1 MAKTKRTVEEAE
13 VNSAT
18 TSGEVNSET
27 TSGEV
32 NIAAAANNDS
42 KLITQGK
49 LRHFANGFWTKIK
62 GRYDETFKNARLS
75 ESNGTDKKLIFTKAN
90 NSIHEVELTDYVR
103 IQDKNNFKQDV
114 SSNVGMVDGTVKLG
128 RINGDHNRNRVS
140 GHRSITTKSFV
151 DGYISH
157 LTVLTEESLTTG
169 SNASWTVW
177 AVEKKEN
184 RVNDVIYQK
193 YDISTTVKTTR
204 INGTDYKAVDLQ
216 INKTFEK
223 EVYFI
228 VGCEREKSYK
238 VIDLNTEYRNSD
250 VVNLSNRP
258 GNTGTLQWEDVT
270 TNVAVMVIH
279 GRESIG
285 SLSEKINK
293 LSPDSGLYVKQEETT
308 KTGGTASANKVVR
321 LGNNGKLDK
330 DMLPS
335 IAINDYFEIEQFTND
350 ALRVKEYENGDV
362 AVVRNTGKKYLCIN
376 KVEGQSNLTDAFIE
390 LNSKDGSVV
399 SVNEKTGAVNLEL
412 EATADKLKLKIKSG
426 SDTTNIAE
434 TSVLIVTDDDINDII
449 NGLTN

>member
-1 MAKTKRTVEEAE
+1 MTKTKRTVEDAN
-13 VNSAT
+13 VVAT
-18 TSGEVNSET
+18 TSGEVNS
-27 TSGEV
+27 
-32 NIAAAANNDS
+32 AAAAGNDS

-49 LRHFANGFWTKIK
+49 LKLFANKLWKKIK
-62 GRYDETFKNARLS
+62 DKYDRTFNEVSLS
-75 ESNGTDKKLIFTKAN
+75 DRTSQDKKLTFTRVN
-90 NSIHEVELTDYVR
+90 GTREEINLEDYVR
-103 IQDKNNFKQDV
+103 IQDKNDFKQDV
-114 SSNVGMVDGTVKLG
+114 SSNVGMTDGTLKLG
-128 RINGDHNRNRVS
+128 NIIGVENRGGRVS
-140 GHRSITTKSFV
+140 GYRSITSKQFV
-151 DGYISH
+151 DNYVSY
-157 LTVLTEESLTTG
+157 LSVLADDSLAAES
-169 SNASWTVW
+169 SSSWTVW
-177 AVEKKEN
+177 AVEKKLN
-184 RVNDVIYQK
+184 RDEDRVFRQYNRRSV
-193 YDISTTVKTTR
+193 TVKEITIDNNT
-204 INGTDYKAVDLQ
+204 YKYVDLK
-216 INKTFEK
+216 IEEKFEK

-228 VGCEREKSYK
+228 VGFDDDRNKGYR
-238 VIDLNTEYRNSD
+238 VINLKPEYQNTD
-250 VVNLSNRP
+250 AVNVSTRP
-258 GNTGTLQWEDVT
+258 TEGGTISWEPEVKN
-270 TNVAVMVIH
+270 NVAVMVIH

>member
-1 MAKTKRTVEEAE
+1 MTKTKRTVEDAN
-13 VNSAT
+13 VVAT
-18 TSGEVNSET
+18 TSGEVNS
-27 TSGEV
+27 
-32 NIAAAANNDS
+32 AAAAGNDS

-49 LRHFANGFWTKIK
+49 LKLFANKLWKKIK
-62 GRYDETFKNARLS
+62 DKYDRTFNEVSLS
-75 ESNGTDKKLIFTKAN
+75 DRTSQDKKLTFTRVN
-90 NSIHEVELTDYVR
+90 GTREEINLEDYVR
-103 IQDKNNFKQDV
+103 IQDKNDFKQDV
-114 SSNVGMVDGTVKLG
+114 SSNVGMTDETLKLG
-128 RINGDHNRNRVS
+128 TINGTHNHGRVS
-140 GHRSITTKSFV
+140 GHRSITTKQFV
-151 DGYISH
+151 DNYVSY
-157 LTVLTEESLTTG
+157 LSVLTDDSLTPG
-169 SNASWTVW
+169 SSSSWTVW
-177 AVEKKEN
+177 AVEKKTNRTEDRVYRAYEN
-184 RVNDVIYQK
+184 NNVTVKEKNIGNESYKYVDLTVND
-193 YDISTTVKTTR
+193 
-204 INGTDYKAVDLQ
+204 
-216 INKTFEK
+216 TFENK
-223 EVYFI
+223 EIYFI
-228 VGCEREKSYK
+228 VGCNDLSKGYRVIRLKEEYK
-238 VIDLNTEYRNSD
+238 NENA
-250 VVNLSNRP
+250 VNVRTRP
-258 GNTGTLQWEDVT
+258 TVGGAISWEDA
-270 TNVAVMVIH
+270 NDNIAVMVIH

-308 KTGGTASANKVVR
+308 NTGGTASANKVVR

>member
-1 MAKTKRTVEEAE
+1 MTKTKRTVEDAN
-13 VNSAT
+13 VVAT
-18 TSGEVNSET
+18 TSGEVNS
-27 TSGEV
+27 
-32 NIAAAANNDS
+32 AAAAGNDS

-49 LRHFANGFWTKIK
+49 LKLFANKLWKKIK
-62 GRYDETFKNARLS
+62 DKYDRTFNEVSLS
-75 ESNGTDKKLIFTKAN
+75 DRTSQDKKLTFTRVN
-90 NSIHEVELTDYVR
+90 GTREEINLEDYVR
-103 IQDKNNFKQDV
+103 IQDKNDFKQDV
-114 SSNVGMVDGTVKLG
+114 SSNVGMTDGTLKLG
-128 RINGDHNRNRVS
+128 NIIGVENRGGRVS
-140 GHRSITTKSFV
+140 GYRSITSKQFV
-151 DGYISH
+151 DNYVSY
-157 LTVLTEESLTTG
+157 LSVLADDSLAAES
-169 SNASWTVW
+169 SSSWTVW
-177 AVEKKEN
+177 AVEKKLN
-184 RVNDVIYQK
+184 RDEDRVFRQYNRRSV
-193 YDISTTVKTTR
+193 TVKEITIDNNT
-204 INGTDYKAVDLQ
+204 YKYVDLK
-216 INKTFEK
+216 IEEKFEK

-228 VGCEREKSYK
+228 VGFDDDRNKGYR
-238 VIDLNTEYRNSD
+238 VINLKPEYQNTD
-250 VVNLSNRP
+250 AVNVSTRP
-258 GNTGTLQWEDVT
+258 TEGGTISWEPEVKN
-270 TNVAVMVIH
+270 NVAVMVIH

-308 KTGGTASANKVVR
+308 NTGGATNHNKVVR
-321 LGNNGKLDK
+321 LDNNGKLNK

>member
-1 MAKTKRTVEEAE
+1 MTKTKRTVEDAN
-13 VNSAT
+13 VVAT
-18 TSGEVNSET
+18 TSGEVNS
-27 TSGEV
+27 
-32 NIAAAANNDS
+32 AAAAGNDS

-49 LRHFANGFWTKIK
+49 LKLFANKLWKKIK
-62 GRYDETFKNARLS
+62 DKYDRTFNEVSLS
-75 ESNGTDKKLIFTKAN
+75 DRTSQDKKLTFTRVTGTREEIN
-90 NSIHEVELTDYVR
+90 LEDYVR
-103 IQDKNNFKQDV
+103 IQDKNDFKQDV
-114 SSNVGMVDGTVKLG
+114 SSNVGMTDGTLKLG
-128 RINGDHNRNRVS
+128 NIIGVENRGGRVS
-140 GHRSITTKSFV
+140 GYRSITSKQFV
-151 DGYISH
+151 DNYVSY
-157 LTVLTEESLTTG
+157 LSVLADDSLAAES
-169 SNASWTVW
+169 SSSWTVW
-177 AVEKKEN
+177 AVEKKLN
-184 RVNDVIYQK
+184 RDEDRVFRQYNRRSV
-193 YDISTTVKTTR
+193 TVKEITIDNNT
-204 INGTDYKAVDLQ
+204 YKYVDLK
-216 INKTFEK
+216 IEEKFEK

-228 VGCEREKSYK
+228 VGFDDDRNKGYR
-238 VIDLNTEYRNSD
+238 VINLKPEYQNTD
-250 VVNLSNRP
+250 AVNVSTRP
-258 GNTGTLQWEDVT
+258 TEGGTISWEPEVKN
-270 TNVAVMVIH
+270 NVAVMVIH

-308 KTGGTASANKVVR
+308 NTGGTASANKVVR

>member
-1 MAKTKRTVEEAE
+1 MTKTKRTVEDAN
-13 VNSAT
+13 VVAT
-18 TSGEVNSET
+18 TSGEVNS
-27 TSGEV
+27 
-32 NIAAAANNDS
+32 AAAAGNDS

-49 LRHFANGFWTKIK
+49 LKLFANKLWKKIK
-62 GRYDETFKNARLS
+62 DKYDRTFNEVSLS
-75 ESNGTDKKLIFTKAN
+75 DRTSQDKKLTFTRVN
-90 NSIHEVELTDYVR
+90 GTREEINLEDYVR
-103 IQDKNNFKQDV
+103 IQDKNDFKQDV
-114 SSNVGMVDGTVKLG
+114 SSNVGMTDGTLKLG
-128 RINGDHNRNRVS
+128 NIIGVENRGGRVS
-140 GHRSITTKSFV
+140 GYRSITSKQFV
-151 DGYISH
+151 DNYVSY
-157 LTVLTEESLTTG
+157 LSVLADDSLAAES
-169 SNASWTVW
+169 SSSWTVW
-177 AVEKKEN
+177 AVEKKLN
-184 RVNDVIYQK
+184 RDEDRVFRQYNRRSV
-193 YDISTTVKTTR
+193 TVKEITIDNNT
-204 INGTDYKAVDLQ
+204 YKYVDLK
-216 INKTFEK
+216 IEEKFEK

-228 VGCEREKSYK
+228 VGFDDDRNKGYR
-238 VIDLNTEYRNSD
+238 VINLKPEYQNTD
-250 VVNLSNRP
+250 AVNVSTRP
-258 GNTGTLQWEDVT
+258 TEGGAISWEPEVKN
-270 TNVAVMVIH
+270 NVAVMVIH